1 MADIHGPR
9 PSEPAGNGGTEH
21 SHESTP
27 LLPTTAF
34 RTVHQTI
41 SSRIAHEGESGRSG
55 FHLRHFLVVLWRSSC
70 TASMLVNF
78 LWPIVPIAIVLNCLP
93 GLHLWKFATAY
104 MAVVPSANLLGFA
117 GQEFARKMPK
127 VAGILIETTFG
138 SIVEIILFVVLIVK
152 HNTHEGN
159 GDEGNLIPII
169 QAAILG
175 SILTNLLLCLGLCFF
190 FGGVRNSSQK
200 FHAIVSEVGTGLL
213 LVAAFGLLI
222 PSAFY
227 SALKAEA
234 WPEIPGLRV
243 TFHERF
249 TEGTLQA
256 DVLRISQATS
266 IALIV
271 AFFLYIWYQASSQH
285 SIFDEVIEMDE
296 HRDADRAEDM
306 EKPKF
311 TMTETALA
319 LTISLVLVTL
329 LLIFLVE
336 GIEEVV
342 ESGIPD
348 QFLGLILLPL
358 VEKAA
363 EHLTAIDE
371 AWDGVINVALY
382 HCLAPS
388 IQTALFNGPLVVL
401 VGWALGKPMDL
412 NFEIFMIGLLVLS
425 ILVVGNFLRDG
436 ESNWLEGAL
445 LVVVYVIIAIA
456 CWYYPNPDVATS
468 NGLEGSN
475 TLNITMTVDTL
486 RQIQQLLAAK
496 LED

>member
-1 MADIHGPR
+1 
-9 PSEPAGNGGTEH
+9 
-21 SHESTP
+21 
-27 LLPTTAF
+27 
-34 RTVHQTI
+34 
-41 SSRIAHEGESGRSG
+41 
-55 FHLRHFLVVLWRSSC
+55 
-70 TASMLVNF
+70 MLVNV
-78 LWPIVPIAIVLNCLP
+78 LWPIVPIAVVLQLLP
-93 GLHLWKFATAY
+93 GLHLSKFATAY
-104 MAVVPSANLLGFA
+104 VAVVPSANLLGFA

-138 SIVEIILFVVLIVK
+138 SIVEIILFLVLILK
-152 HNTHEGN
+152 HEISAPQES
-159 GDEGNLIPII
+159 GDENNLIPII

-175 SILTNLLLCLGLCFF
+175 RI
-190 FGGVRNSSQK
+190 RHESQK

-227 SALKAEA
+227 SALKSETVSNL
-234 WPEIPGLRV
+234 PGIWVR
-243 TFHERF
+243 HEDF
-249 TEGTLQA
+249 TVGTLQA

-271 AFFLYIWYQASSQH
+271 AFLLYVWYQANSQH
-285 SIFDEVIEMDE
+285 SIFDEVIETDE
-296 HRDADRAEDM
+296 QRDADREADM

-311 TMTETALA
+311 TLTESIIAL
-319 LTISLVLVTL
+319 LISLVLVTL
-329 LLIFLVE
+329 LLIFLVR
-336 GIEEVV
+336 GIEHVV
-342 ESGIPD
+342 HSGVPD

-412 NFEIFMIGLLVLS
+412 NFEIFMIALLVLS

-445 LVVVYVIIAIA
+445 LVVVYTIIAIA

-468 NGLEGSN
+468 NGMDAVNVTISIEALQE
-475 TLNITMTVDTL
+475 L
-486 RQIQQLLAAK
+486 QQLLRK
-496 LED
+496 SQGLRIKVS

>member
-1 MADIHGPR
+1 
-9 PSEPAGNGGTEH
+9 
-21 SHESTP
+21 
-27 LLPTTAF
+27 
-34 RTVHQTI
+34 
-41 SSRIAHEGESGRSG
+41 
-55 FHLRHFLVVLWRSSC
+55 
-70 TASMLVNF
+70 MLVNV
-78 LWPIVPIAIVLNCLP
+78 LWPIVPIAVVLQLLP
-93 GLHLWKFATAY
+93 GLHLSKFATAY
-104 MAVVPSANLLGFA
+104 VAVVPSANLLGFA

-138 SIVEIILFVVLIVK
+138 SIVEIILFLVLILK
-152 HNTHEGN
+152 HEISAPQES
-159 GDEGNLIPII
+159 GDENNLIPII

-190 FGGVRNSSQK
+190 FGGIRHESQK

-227 SALKAEA
+227 SALKSETVSNL
-234 WPEIPGLRV
+234 PGIWVR
-243 TFHERF
+243 HEDF
-249 TEGTLQA
+249 TVGTLQA

-271 AFFLYIWYQASSQH
+271 AFLLYVWYQANSQH
-285 SIFDEVIEMDE
+285 SIFDEVIETDE
-296 HRDADRAEDM
+296 QRDADREADM

-311 TMTETALA
+311 TLTESIIAL
-319 LTISLVLVTL
+319 LISLVLVTL
-329 LLIFLVE
+329 LLIFLVR
-336 GIEEVV
+336 GIEHVV
-342 ESGIPD
+342 HSGVPD

-412 NFEIFMIGLLVLS
+412 NFEIFMIALLVLS

-445 LVVVYVIIAIA
+445 LVVVYTIIAIA

-468 NGLEGSN
+468 NGMDAVNVTISIEALQE
-475 TLNITMTVDTL
+475 L
-486 RQIQQLLAAK
+486 QQLLRK
-496 LED
+496 SQGLRIKVS

>member
-1 MADIHGPR
+1 MTDIHGPR
-9 PSEPAGNGGTEH
+9 SSAPAGNGDTEH
-21 SHESTP
+21 SHETTP

-34 RTVHQTI
+34 RTVHQNI

-55 FHLRHFLVVLWRSSC
+55 FHLRQFLRVLWRSSC
-70 TASMLVNF
+70 TASMLVNV
-78 LWPIVPIAIVLNCLP
+78 LWPIVPVAIALNCLP

-104 MAVVPSANLLGFA
+104 VAVVPTANLLGFA

-138 SIVEIILFVVLIVK
+138 SIVEIILFVVLITK
-152 HNTHEGN
+152 HNADGGN

-190 FGGVRNSSQK
+190 FGGIRHASQK

-227 SALKAEA
+227 SALKSEVLLD
-234 WPEIPGLRV
+234 IPGLKV
-243 TFHERF
+243 AFHEKF
-249 TEGTLQA
+249 TEGTLHA

-271 AFFLYIWYQASSQH
+271 AFFLYVWYQASSQH

-296 HRDADRAEDM
+296 HRDADREEDM

-311 TMTETALA
+311 TLTETALA
-319 LTISLVLVTL
+319 LTLSLALVTL
-329 LLIFLVE
+329 LLIFLVQ
-336 GIEEVV
+336 GIEDVV

-363 EHLTAIDE
+363 EHLTAVDE

-445 LVVVYVIIAIA
+445 LVVIYVIIAIA
-456 CWYYPNPDVATS
+456 CWYYPNPDIATS
-468 NGLEGSN
+468 NGIQGSDLVN
-475 TLNITMTVDTL
+475 VTMSVEML
-486 RQIQQLLAAK
+486 RQIQELLTQS
-496 LED
+496 LRD

>member
-1 MADIHGPR
+1 M
-9 PSEPAGNGGTEH
+9 PSNNGANTATGRDGGD
-21 SHESTP
+21 ESTP
-27 LLPTTAF
+27 LLPGLLQHHA
-34 RTVHQTI
+34 QGI
-41 SSRIAHEGESGRSG
+41 NIAHEGESGRSG
-55 FHLRHFLVVLWRSSC
+55 FQVQHFLTVLWRSSC
-70 TASMLVNF
+70 TASMLVNV
-78 LWPIVPIAIVLNCLP
+78 LWPFVPVAFALHFVP
-93 GLHLWKFATAY
+93 GIPIWKFVTAY
-104 MAVVPSANLLGFA
+104 IAVVPSANLLGFA

-138 SIVEIILFVVLIVK
+138 SIIEIILFIVLIAK
-152 HNTHEGN
+152 HDADASKDN

-190 FGGVRNSSQK
+190 VGGLRQAVQK
-200 FHAIVSEVGTGLL
+200 FHPVVSEVGTGLL

-227 SALKAEA
+227 SALKSEVV
-234 WPEIPGLRV
+234 PSLPGLRV
-243 TFHERF
+243 LHEEF
-249 TEGTLQA
+249 TDEKLQG

-271 AFFLYIWYQASSQH
+271 AFFLYIWYQASSRH

-296 HRDADRAEDM
+296 HHDFDREADM

-311 TMTETALA
+311 TMTETVVAV
-319 LTISLVLVTL
+319 TISLVLVTL
-329 LLIFLVE
+329 LLVILVE
-336 GIEEVV
+336 GIEHVV
-342 ESGIPD
+342 ESGVPD

-382 HCLAPS
+382 HCLGPS

-401 VGWALGKPMDL
+401 VAWAMGKPMDL
-412 NFEIFMIGLLVLS
+412 NFEIFMIALLVLA

-445 LVVVYVIIAIA
+445 LVVVYFIIAIA

-468 NGLEGSN
+468 NGLLESESVN
-475 TLNITMTVDTL
+475 VTLSVGTL
-486 RQIQQLLAAK
+486 KELQKLLAN
-496 LED
+496 LG